1 MSPESEL
8 KNTAQ
13 IKLLTGRAKEG
24 ELGFDN
30 QFKPDKNTEA
40 PIQEGPGGCK
50 PGKYFSFYFQHFLKL
65 PLRPLCE
72 T

>member
-1 MSPESEL
+1 MRPESEL

-13 IKLLTGRAKEG
+13 IKMLRCRAKEG

-30 QFKPDKNTEA
+30 PFKSDKNIEA

-50 PGKYFSFYFQHFLKL
+50 PGKYFSFPLQYLLKL
-65 PLRPLCE
+65 LLRQLCE

>member
-8 KNTAQ
+8 KYTAQ
-13 IKLLTGRAKEG
+13 IKMLTCRAKEG

-30 QFKPDKNTEA
+30 QFKSDKNTEA
-40 PIQEGPGGCK
+40 PIQEGPGRCK
-50 PGKYFSFYFQHFLKL
+50 PGKYFSFSFQYFLKL
-65 PLRPLCE
+65 LLRQLCE